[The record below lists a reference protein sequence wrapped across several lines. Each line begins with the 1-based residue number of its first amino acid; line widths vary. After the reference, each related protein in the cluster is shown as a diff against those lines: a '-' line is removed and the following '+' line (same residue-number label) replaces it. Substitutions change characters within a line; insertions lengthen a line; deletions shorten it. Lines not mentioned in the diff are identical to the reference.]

1 MLRLRALFPP
11 LALLLLLA
19 GAGSAAPVRADRDTL
34 DRGTPAPR
42 VQSAVLV
49 EELRTLPRVR
59 LFLAEVTIL
68 PSGRTVT
75 RTVATRPT
83 WPGPE
88 PDPGMQLLV
97 LPSRQPCRCSSW
109 RPRDSSL
116 PGDGGR
122 ARRLPG
128 ADGRPSLG
136 ADPARPEDSRP

>member
-75 RTVATRPT
+75 RAIP
-83 WPGPE
+83 
-88 PDPGMQLLV
+88 V
-97 LPSRQPCRCSSW
+97 LPLR
-109 RPRDSSL
+109 
-116 PGDGGR
+116 
-122 ARRLPG
+122 
-128 ADGRPSLG
+128 ADGASPLPP
-136 ADPARPEDSRP
+136 DLIVLPLPAAMPLFLAALAGLALAGRSRRGGPLARAAPRS